1 MVSFLFITKKEK
13 ILLFFFIVLTLLSF
27 ICLTSSLY
35 AAEPDSGFL
44 GVGPGINGNTRH
56 GTSYGGVLLLGVDIN
71 NQFSAGLKTS
81 FFDNLDTVSANET
94 ALFLRYYFPMPKNVK
109 GPFIQLEGG
118 GVVFFERGYHKYL
131 EAFPALSGG
140 MSAGWR
146 INLGDYC
153 YIEPAGRAG
162 YPHIWGASITVGIR
176 FKAPKT
182 TIDEQKNETDDKT
195 IAQTET
201 EDQNTQ
207 TAQTAQTQ
215 IDNSADKDKIDN
227 NNSNISQ
234 ADDKTDQTDSD
245 VSQLGKNVNQNQVNQ
260 TQQIE
265 TKVMV
270 RERFH
275 EVH

>member
-13 ILLFFFIVLTLLSF
+13 ILLIFFIVLTLLSF

-94 ALFLRYYFPMPKNVK
+94 ALFLRYYFPLPEKAK
-109 GPFIQLEGG
+109 GPFLQLEGG
-118 GVVFFERGYHKYL
+118 GVIFFERGYHKYL
-131 EAFPALSGG
+131 ESFPALSGG
-140 MSAGWR
+140 LSAGWR

-162 YPHIWGASITVGIR
+162 YPHIWGASITIGIR
-176 FKAPKT
+176 FKAQKT
-182 TIDEQKNETDDKT
+182 TIDEQKNETDDNT

-201 EDQNTQ
+201 EDQN
-207 TAQTAQTQ
+207 AQTAQAQ
-215 IDNSADKDKIDN
+215 IDDSADKDKIDN

-234 ADDKTDQTDSD
+234 VDDKTDQTDSD
-245 VSQLGKNVNQNQVNQ
+245 VSQLGKNINQNQINQ

-265 TKVMV
+265 TKVIV

>member
-1 MVSFLFITKKEK
+1 MVNELFFGRKEK
-13 ILLFFFIVLTLLSF
+13 ILFILFIVLSM
-27 ICLTSSLY
+27 LTFLCFTGALFAS
-35 AAEPDSGFL
+35 EPDSGFL
-44 GVGPGINGNTRH
+44 GVGPGMNGNTRH
-56 GTSYGGVLLLGVDIN
+56 GISYGGVLLLGVDIN

-94 ALFLRYYFPMPKNVK
+94 ALFLRYYFPLPNNAK

-118 GVVFFERGYHKYL
+118 GVIFFERGYHKYL

-140 MSAGWR
+140 LSAGWR

-153 YIEPAGRAG
+153 YVEPAGRAG

-195 IAQTET
+195 IAQTENT
-201 EDQNTQ
+201 ENNDQ
-207 TAQTAQTQ
+207 TAQAQ
-215 IDNSADKDKIDN
+215 IDNSANNSANQIDSN
-227 NNSNISQ
+227 NNVTQ
-234 ADDKTDQTDSD
+234 VEDKTEKTDSD
-245 VSQLGKNVNQNQVNQ
+245 VSQVGKNVNQNQVNQ
-260 TQQIE
+260 GQQMENRI
-265 TKVMV
+265 MV